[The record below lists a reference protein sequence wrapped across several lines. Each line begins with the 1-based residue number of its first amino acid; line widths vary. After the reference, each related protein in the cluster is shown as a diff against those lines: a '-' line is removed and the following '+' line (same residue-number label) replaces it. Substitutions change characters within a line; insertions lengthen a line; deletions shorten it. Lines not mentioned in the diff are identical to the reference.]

1 VIRDV
6 TAAIVSRLEED
17 SRLEVRDGDT
27 SGAQVPYVNVFVTGG
42 LREQDRVTGPSSRV
56 TFNVT
61 VHSVGLRVDQV
72 NLARESVLDLLTD
85 WKPTVE
91 GHQFHRVS
99 HEVSLPPRAD
109 TDSKVTLW
117 FGIDQFD
124 LIAY

>member
-99 HEVSLPPRAD
+99 HEVSLPPRSD
-109 TDSKVTLW
+109 TDSKRTLW
-117 FGIDQFD
+117 FGVDQFD